1 MPIRSIRRRAVIAA
15 LGGAAAWPLAARTQQ
30 QPAVPVIGFL
40 SIGSPGPFAHT
51 VAAFQR
57 GLSEAGYV
65 EGQNLAIE
73 YRWVEGRNDKV
84 PVLVADLVS
93 RRVAVIAVVGQIV
106 ISATKAATTSIPI
119 VFMTGGDPLG
129 DGFIAS
135 YREPG
140 ANVTGATWFSI
151 DPMEKRVG
159 LLHELIPN
167 VPIVGQ
173 LLDQSFPDSIARMGS
188 VEATARALGLHLI
201 AFHTRAAA
209 DIDKAFTSLLQ
220 QGARGLVVGPGGV
233 HFSLREQIVVSAARY
248 AIPALY
254 PFREFVEDGGL
265 ISYGNKLQDS
275 YRWAGVYVGRILK
288 GEKPAHLPVIEST
301 TFELVINLK
310 TAKALGLEIPSQ
322 LLARADEVI
331 E

>member
-1 MPIRSIRRRAVIAA
+1 MVARA
-15 LGGAAAWPLAARTQQ
+15 Q
-30 QPAVPVIGFL
+30 QPTMPVIGFL

-51 VAAFQR
+51 VAAFRR

-65 EGQNLAIE
+65 EGQNVAIE
-73 YRWVEGRNDKV
+73 YRWVEGRNDRL

-93 RRVAVIAVVGQIV
+93 RRVSVIAVVGEIV

-129 DGFIAS
+129 NGFIAS

-140 ANVTGATWFSI
+140 ANVTGTTWFSI

-159 LLHELIPN
+159 LLNELIPN
-167 VPIVGQ
+167 ISIVGQ

-188 VEATARALGLHLI
+188 VDATARALGLHLI
-201 AFHTRAAA
+201 AFHTRTAA
-209 DIDKAFTSLLQ
+209 DIDKAFTSLLE
-220 QGARGLVVGPGGV
+220 QGARGLIVGPGGV
-233 HFSLREQIVVSAARY
+233 HFSLREQIVASAARY
-248 AIPALY
+248 AIPVLY

-265 ISYGNKLQDS
+265 ISYGNKLQES

-288 GEKPAHLPVIEST
+288 GEKPAHMPVIEST

-310 TAKALGLEIPSQ
+310 TARALSLNVPQ
-322 LLARADEVI
+322 RLLYTADEVI

>member
-1 MPIRSIRRRAVIAA
+1 MLGSRTNRRAFIAA
-15 LGGAAAWPLAARTQQ
+15 LGGAAAFPPVARAQ
-30 QPAVPVIGFL
+30 QPAMPVIGFL

-51 VAAFQR
+51 VAAFRR

-65 EGQNLAIE
+65 EGQSVAIE
-73 YRWVEGRNDKV
+73 YRWVEDQNDRV
-84 PVLVADLVS
+84 QALVADLVS

-106 ISATKAATTSIPI
+106 ISATKAAATSIPI

-129 DGFIAS
+129 NGFIAS
-135 YREPG
+135 YNEPG

-151 DPMEKRVG
+151 DPMEKRVD

-167 VPIVGQ
+167 VSIVGQ
-173 LLDQSFPDSIARMGS
+173 LLDQSFPDSIARMES
-188 VEATARALGLHLI
+188 VEATAHALGLQII
-201 AFHTRAAA
+201 AFQTRTAA
-209 DIDKAFTSLLQ
+209 DIDKAFTSLLH
-220 QGARGLVVGPGGV
+220 QGGRGLVVGPGGV
-233 HFSLREQIVVSAARY
+233 HFSLREQIVASAARY
-248 AIPALY
+248 AIPALH

-301 TFELVINLK
+301 AFELVINLK
-310 TAKALGLEIPSQ
+310 TAKALGVTVPQ
-322 LLARADEVI
+322 RLLYTADEVI

>member
-1 MPIRSIRRRAVIAA
+1 MKRRAFIAG
-15 LGGAAAWPLAARTQQ
+15 LGGAAAWPVVARGQ
-30 QPAVPVIGFL
+30 QPDLPVVGFI

-51 VAAFQR
+51 VAAFLR

-65 EGQNLAIE
+65 EGQSVAIE
-73 YRWVEGRNDKV
+73 YRWVEDRNERV
-84 PVLVADLVS
+84 PALVADLVS

-129 DGFIAS
+129 NGFITS

-140 ANVTGATWFSI
+140 GNLTGATWFSI

-159 LLHELIPN
+159 ILHELVPN
-167 VPIVGQ
+167 ISTVGQ

-188 VEATARALGLHLI
+188 VEATAHALGLHLI
-201 AFHTRAAA
+201 ASHIRNAA
-209 DIDKAFTSLLQ
+209 DIDNAFTSLLHD
-220 QGARGLVVGPGGV
+220 GARGLVVGPGGV
-233 HFSLREQIVVSAARY
+233 HFSSREQFVASAARY
-248 AIPALY
+248 AIPVLY

-275 YRWAGVYVGRILK
+275 YRWAGVYAGRILK
-288 GEKPAHLPVIEST
+288 GEKPGQMPVIEST
-301 TFELVINLK
+301 AFELVINLK
-310 TAKALGLEIPSQ
+310 AAKTLGLSVPQ
-322 LLARADEVI
+322 RLLYTADEVI

>member
-1 MPIRSIRRRAVIAA
+1 MLGQANRRAFIVG
-15 LGGAAAWPLAARTQQ
+15 LGGAAAWPLVARAQ
-30 QPAVPVIGFL
+30 QPDMPVVGFVSIGF
-40 SIGSPGPFAHT
+40 PGPFART
-51 VAAFQR
+51 VAAFRR
-57 GLSEAGYV
+57 GLGETGYV
-65 EGQNLAIE
+65 EGQNVAIE
-73 YRWVEGRNDKV
+73 CRWVEDQNERV
-84 PVLVADLVS
+84 PTLVADLIS

-129 DGFIAS
+129 NGFIAS

-159 LLHELIPN
+159 LVNELIPN
-167 VPIVGQ
+167 VSIVGQ

-201 AFHTRAAA
+201 AFHIRTAA
-209 DIDKAFTSLLQ
+209 DIDDAFTSALQ

-233 HFSLREQIVVSAARY
+233 HFSLREQFVASAARY
-248 AIPALY
+248 AIPVLY

-265 ISYGNKLQDS
+265 ISYGNNLQHS
-275 YRWAGVYVGRILK
+275 YRWAGVYAGRILK
-288 GEKPAHLPVIEST
+288 GEKPAHMPVIEST

-310 TAKALGLEIPSQ
+310 TAKTLGLNLPQ
-322 LLARADEVI
+322 RLLYTADEVI

>member
-1 MPIRSIRRRAVIAA
+1 MPIRSMRRRAFIAA
-15 LGGAAAWPLAARTQQ
+15 LGGAAAWPMAVRAQQ

-51 VAAFQR
+51 VAAFRR

-65 EGQNLAIE
+65 EGQNVAIE
-73 YRWVEGRNDKV
+73 YRWVEGRNDRL
-84 PVLVADLVS
+84 PALIADLIS
-93 RRVAVIAVVGQIV
+93 RRVALIAVVGQIV
-106 ISATKAATTSIPI
+106 IAATKAATTSIPI

-167 VPIVGQ
+167 APIVGQ

-188 VEATARALGLHLI
+188 VEATARALGLHLM
-201 AFHTRAAA
+201 AFHTRTAA
-209 DIDKAFTSLLQ
+209 DIDKAFASLSQ

-233 HFSLREQIVVSAARY
+233 HFSLREQFVTSAARY

-310 TAKALGLEIPSQ
+310 TAKTLGLDIPPT